1 MAKVFNINADCKP
14 GLHYMVDVSGRLK
27 QIKSMVD
34 AGDYFTI
41 NRARQYGKTTVLRA
55 LEKYLK
61 PDYLVVSIDFQK
73 LSYADFESEQ
83 SFSEAFSAE
92 VLDAVEDGTQLPG
105 EVCAELE
112 AYAAGKIRGISLSKL
127 FRCLNRWCRQSEKK
141 IVLIVDEVDSASN
154 NQVFLD
160 FLAQLRAYYIDRD
173 RKKTFHSVILAG
185 VYDIKNLKRKFADN
199 DVHKRNSPWNIAAD
213 FLVDMSFSMNDIQGM
228 LDDYESDYHVG
239 MHTKQMAK
247 LLYAYT
253 DGYPYLVSALC
264 RLMDESPDQGQAW
277 TKAGFLKAVRTLLG
291 ERNMLF
297 DSLTEKLSAYPQ
309 LEHMIKALLFQGKK
323 IAYNPDDEV
332 TGMALMFGFAKT
344 DGSFVSIANRIFE
357 IRLYNLF
364 LTVPQVQE
372 NGLYQ
377 AAVYDQNQF
386 VEHGRLNMRLVLE
399 KFVSHFHDLYAGKS
413 KTFYEEDGRRYFL
426 LYLRPM
432 INGSGNYYV
441 ETQTRDHERTDV
453 IVDYH
458 GEQFVIEMK
467 IWRGN
472 AYHVRGEQ
480 QLLDYLEYYHLEKG
494 YLLSFN
500 FNKNKT
506 PGVREVRIG
515 DKLIIEAVV

>member
-1 MAKVFNINADCKP
+1 MSVKEGACCGCMAKVFNINADCKP

-41 NRARQYGKTTVLRA
+41 NRARQYGKTTV
-55 LEKYLK
+55 
-61 PDYLVVSIDFQK
+61 
-73 LSYADFESEQ
+73 
-83 SFSEAFSAE
+83 
-92 VLDAVEDGTQLPG
+92 
-105 EVCAELE
+105 
-112 AYAAGKIRGISLSKL
+112 
-127 FRCLNRWCRQSEKK
+127 
-141 IVLIVDEVDSASN
+141 
-154 NQVFLD
+154 
-160 FLAQLRAYYIDRD
+160 
-173 RKKTFHSVILAG
+173 
-185 VYDIKNLKRKFADN
+185 
-199 DVHKRNSPWNIAAD
+199 
-213 FLVDMSFSMNDIQGM
+213 
-228 LDDYESDYHVG
+228 
-239 MHTKQMAK
+239 
-247 LLYAYT
+247 
-253 DGYPYLVSALC
+253 
-264 RLMDESPDQGQAW
+264 
-277 TKAGFLKAVRTLLG
+277 
-291 ERNMLF
+291 
-297 DSLTEKLSAYPQ
+297 PQ
-309 LEHMIKALLFQGKK
+309 LGHMIEALLFQGKK

-332 TGMALMFGFAKT
+332 TGMALMFGFVKT

-386 VEHGRLNMRLVLE
+386 VEHGHLNMRLVLE
-399 KFVSHFHDLYAGKS
+399 KFVRHFHDLYAGKS

-426 LYLRPM
+426 LYLRPI

-441 ETQTRDHERTDV
+441 EAQTRDHERTDV

-494 YLLSFN
+494 YLLSFH

-506 PGVREVRIG
+506 PGVHEMRLG
-515 DKLIIEAVV
+515 DKVIVEAVV

>member
-1 MAKVFNINADCKP
+1 MAKAFNINADCKP
-14 GLHYMVDVSGRLK
+14 GLHYMVDISGRLR

-55 LEKYLK
+55 LEKYLQ

-83 SFSEAFSAE
+83 SFCEAFCAE
-92 VLDAVEDGTQLPG
+92 VLDAAEDGIQLPG
-105 EVCAELE
+105 EIHAQLE
-112 AYAAGKIRGISLSKL
+112 AYASGKIRGISLSKL
-127 FRCLNRWCRQSEKK
+127 FRCLNRWCRQSDKK

-173 RKKTFHSVILAG
+173 RKRTFHSVILAG
-185 VYDIKNLKRKFADN
+185 VYDIKNLKRKFTDN

-213 FLVDMSFSMNDIQGM
+213 FLVDMSFSMHDIQGM

-239 MHTKQMAK
+239 MHTTQMAE
-247 LLYAYT
+247 LLYTYT

-277 TKAGFLKAVRTLLG
+277 TKEGFLKAVRTLLG

-332 TGMALMFGFAKT
+332 TGMALMFGFAKR

-357 IRLYNLF
+357 IWL
-364 LTVPQVQE
+364 
-372 NGLYQ
+372 
-377 AAVYDQNQF
+377 
-386 VEHGRLNMRLVLE
+386 
-399 KFVSHFHDLYAGKS
+399 
-413 KTFYEEDGRRYFL
+413 
-426 LYLRPM
+426 
-432 INGSGNYYV
+432 
-441 ETQTRDHERTDV
+441 
-453 IVDYH
+453 
-458 GEQFVIEMK
+458 
-467 IWRGN
+467 
-472 AYHVRGEQ
+472 
-480 QLLDYLEYYHLEKG
+480 
-494 YLLSFN
+494 
-500 FNKNKT
+500 
-506 PGVREVRIG
+506 G
-515 DKLIIEAVV
+515 DKVIIEAVV